1 MKSELRSF
9 FNSQMGSDVLG
20 FILLIPAA
28 MIAYGSLTMMFT
40 DSQGS
45 FLCFGSHRLC
55 VVILADIM
63 LFLRWLQR

>member
-1 MKSELRSF
+1 MKSQLRSF

-45 FLCFGSHRLC
+45 FLCLG
-55 VVILADIM
+55 VIGDA
-63 LFLRWLQR
+63 